1 MLRFRHTIGHRGI
14 PVDAKFFTQDDQLH
28 LVIASNAGKFSVP
41 SIIYRWSGTYMDVV
55 DEVMTIGVM
64 SVTTFEQRRST
75 IIVFAQYD
83 AENPRVGSEVY
94 EFKDGDIARIQFLS
108 SARPISMHHYIHGDF
123 NFVLMINEL
132 GPSNVLCWDGQELL
146 DWFSLS
152 GIEPHSLM
160 SIFHVDGNTFVVVA
174 HDNIIELYKFHST
187 ADWKNENV
195 KRFKDSQKIIDM
207 VVSINKY
214 TMTVILIIEE
224 NNVYWVEQWQAE
236 MTSVPS

>member
-1 MLRFRHTIGHRGI
+1 
-14 PVDAKFFTQDDQLH
+14 
-28 LVIASNAGKFSVP
+28 
-41 SIIYRWSGTYMDVV
+41 MDVV
-55 DEVMTIGVM
+55 DEVMTIGAI

-94 EFKDGDIARIQFLS
+94 EFKDGDIARIQFFS

-132 GPSNVLCWDGQELL
+132 GPSNVLCWDGWYTSLENIKFFLIFSNKTLTEIYCFPGQELL

-174 HDNIIELYKFHST
+174 HD
-187 ADWKNENV
+187 
-195 KRFKDSQKIIDM
+195 
-207 VVSINKY
+207 VSIRNK
-214 TMTVILIIEE
+214 LITQFFKI
-224 NNVYWVEQWQAE
+224 
-236 MTSVPS
+236 